1 MDRTL
6 ADPLVG
12 SVLEGRYRI
21 RGRIARGGM
30 ATVYDAMDERLERTV
45 AVKVMHPGYAADPAF
60 VHRFIQEA
68 RSAAALSHPHVVA
81 VYDQGVH
88 EGLAFLVMEQV
99 QGRTLREVL
108 VQRGRLPAAEA
119 LAIIDP
125 VLDALAAAHRH
136 GMVHRDVKPENV
148 LIGNDGRSVKVAD
161 FGLARAV
168 AAVGPTSTRGV
179 VMGTVAYVSPEQITY
194 GQASTRSDVYSAG
207 IMLFEMLTGNV
218 PYGGDSSVN
227 IAFQHVHADVPPPS
241 SRAPLVPPS
250 LDELTVRAT
259 RRDPN
264 ARPADAGAFLDEL
277 RVVRDELEGRTTRS
291 VSGGGLLPTSA
302 VPQSGPPT
310 STFTASAAVPVPQ
323 APGQHTQVVPRH
335 GDVRGTA
342 MMPGGILPPPPG
354 GGHRAGPTL
363 PGPLGRLTSQQ
374 RNLAIIAAV
383 VVLALIAAGT
393 GWYLGVGRYTETP
406 QMLELSS
413 TDATAQAKTAGLE
426 INVVQD
432 FDDKALLGRVFKQS
446 PEPGGRIRKGGTVT
460 ITISK
465 GPDVVPIPTSL
476 KGKGRTEVEQKL
488 KALGFTVPAP
498 KFEFNDDIDANKL
511 ISTSPPLGNKA
522 KRGSSVTIVISQGKG
537 ISLPNLVDKSREE
550 AEQIIDGLGLQKD
563 VTIDPTNTDP
573 AKAGKVLKQDPA
585 PGQVTGDVTVKLTVA
600 QGQSQVEIPDVS
612 GQQFD
617 EAKQQLEEAGLR
629 VKRRGGRDDDDARV
643 LFQFPSP
650 GNLVAAGTEV
660 TLFTG

>member
-12 SVLEGRYRI
+12 TVLEGRYRI

-30 ATVYDAMDERLERTV
+30 ATVYDAVDERLERTV
-45 AVKVMHPGYAADPAF
+45 AVKIMHPGYAADPSF

-108 VQRGRLPAAEA
+108 VARGRLPAADA

-148 LIGNDGRSVKVAD
+148 LIGADGRAVKVAD

-168 AAVGPTSTRGV
+168 ASVGPTSTRGV

-207 IMLFEMLTGNV
+207 IMLFEMLTGSV

-241 SRAPLVPPS
+241 SRATLVPPA
-250 LDELTVRAT
+250 LDELTMRAT

-277 RVVRDELEGRTTRS
+277 RAVRDEIEGRGTRS
-291 VSGGGLLPTSA
+291 VSGTGILSGLN
-302 VPQSGPPT
+302 PQSGPPT
-310 STFTASAAVPVPQ
+310 NTVTASAAVPVPST
-323 APGQHTQVVPRH
+323 PGQHTQVVPRAGEH
-335 GDVRGTA
+335 RGTA
-342 MMPGGILPPPPG
+342 TIPGGAMPPSG
-354 GGHRAGPTL
+354 SHRAGGYAPAL
-363 PGPLGRLTSQQ
+363 PGPLGRLNRQQ
-374 RNLAIIAAV
+374 RKLAMIAVA
-383 VVLALIAAGT
+383 VVLALVAAST

-406 QMLELSS
+406 DFSQLNQE
-413 TDATAQAKTAGLE
+413 DAKTRARTAGLD
-426 INVVQD
+426 IRFVSD
-432 FDDKALLGRVFKQS
+432 FHKTELIGRVFDQS
-446 PEPGGRIRKGGTVT
+446 PPPQGRIRKGGTVT
-460 ITISK
+460 VTISK
-465 GPDVVPIPTSL
+465 GPDVVLIPTTL
-476 KGKGRTEVEQKL
+476 KGKSKGEVTAAL
-488 KALGFTVPAP
+488 RKAGFQVEEDFDFSD
-498 KFEFNDDIDANKL
+498 KIGSNKL
-511 ISTSPPLGNKA
+511 ITTSPPLGSKVE
-522 KRGSSVTIVISQGKG
+522 RGSKVKIILSRGKG
-537 ISLPNLVDKSREE
+537 VTLPNLEGKSREE
-550 AEQIIDGLGLQKD
+550 AEQTLNDLNLQIDIQ
-563 VTIDPTNTDP
+563 IDESNTDP
-573 AKAGKVLKQDPA
+573 DQAGKVLEQSPKA
-585 PGQVTGDVTVKLTVA
+585 GQVSSDTKVTLKVA
-600 QGQSQVEIPDVS
+600 QGQSQVEIPDVT
-612 GQQFD
+612 GQEFD
-617 EAKQQLEEAGLR
+617 DARDQLREAGLK
-629 VKRRGGRDDDDARV
+629 VSRRGGRDDDDATV
-643 LFQFPSP
+643 IFQFPPAGSV
-650 GNLVAAGTEV
+650 VAAGTEV
-660 TLFTG
+660 NVITG

>member
-6 ADPLVG
+6 ADPMVG

-30 ATVYDAMDERLERTV
+30 ATVYDAIDERLERTV
-45 AVKVMHPGYAADPAF
+45 AVKVMHPGYASDPAF

-108 VQRGRLPAAEA
+108 AARGRLPASDA
-119 LAIIDP
+119 LAILDP
-125 VLDALAAAHRH
+125 VLDALAAAHRA

-148 LIGNDGRSVKVAD
+148 LIGADGRAVKVAD

-207 IMLFEMLTGNV
+207 IMLFEMLTGSV

-241 SRAPLVPPS
+241 SRAPLVPPAI
-250 LDELTVRAT
+250 DELTMRAT

-277 RVVRDELEGRTTRS
+277 RMVRDELDGRSTRS
-291 VSGGGLLPTSA
+291 VSGTGILQGLNQP
-302 VPQSGPPT
+302 SGPPT
-310 STFTASAAVPVPQ
+310 ITASAAVPVPQ
-323 APGQHTQVVPRH
+323 SPGQHTQVVPR
-335 GDVRGTA
+335 GGEARGTA
-342 MMPGGILPPPPG
+342 MMPNVQPLG
-354 GGHRAGPTL
+354 GGHRAGGLPL
-363 PGPLGRLTSQQ
+363 PGPLATLNPQQ
-374 RNLAIIAAV
+374 RKLG
-383 VVLALIAAGT
+383 LIAAIVVFALVAAST

-406 QMLELSS
+406 SFVGLNQ
-413 TDATAQAKTAGLE
+413 TDAISRARTQGLEVLVKTA
-426 INVVQD
+426 N
-432 FDDKALLGRVFKQS
+432 DDKALNGRVFDQS
-446 PEPGGRIRKGGTVT
+446 PDPNGRIRKGGTVT

-465 GPDVVPIPTSL
+465 GPNVVTIPATLAGKSKGDVEAALT
-476 KGKGRTEVEQKL
+476 
-488 KALGFTVPAP
+488 KAGF
-498 KFEFNDDIDANKL
+498 KFKSDYDFSDKVDSNKL
-511 ISTSPPLGNKA
+511 ISTTPALGTKA
-522 KRGSSVTIVISQGKG
+522 KYGTTILILISRGAGVE
-537 ISLPNLVDKSREE
+537 LPNLKDKTREE
-550 AEQIIDGLGLQKD
+550 AEQKLRELDLNFEVQIDESNN
-563 VTIDPTNTDP
+563 DPD
-573 AKAGKVLKQDPA
+573 KAGKVIDQEPQA
-585 PGQVTGDVTVKLTVA
+585 GQVSGDTKVVLKVA
-600 QGQSQVEIPDVS
+600 QGQAQVEIPDV
-612 GQQFD
+612 GGREFD
-617 EAKQQLEEAGLR
+617 EARDILEEAGLR

-643 LFQFPSP
+643 LFQFPSA
-650 GNLVAAGTEV
+650 GQTVAGGSEV